1 MRNCGKRSAVA
12 ADVLAAADRVWG
24 RSPVLRERVRGA
36 AADPDL
42 PLVRAIA
49 KGDGA
54 AAGELVR
61 RRLPAIVAVAE
72 RMLGDRAEAE
82 DVAQETFQRAWTHAG
97 KWKADKAKF
106 STWLHR
112 VAVNLCYDRLRK
124 RARIADEPVSEER
137 PDDQAS
143 PSEALESQQT
153 AARVRGAIA
162 ALPERQR
169 AAVALC
175 HIQEL
180 SNAEAAQ
187 ILDVSVEALES
198 LLARAR
204 RTLRKTLASEMAV

>member
-1 MRNCGKRSAVA
+1 MR
-12 ADVLAAADRVWG
+12 D
-24 RSPVLRERVRGA
+24 A

-49 KGDGA
+49 RGDASA
-54 AAGELVR
+54 AEELVR
-61 RRLPAIVAVAE
+61 RRLPAVVAASE

-97 KWKADKAKF
+97 KWKADRARF

-112 VAVNLCYDRLRK
+112 VALNLCYDRLRK
-124 RARIADEPVSEER
+124 RARIADQPVSDER
-137 PDDQAS
+137 PDDQAT
-143 PSEALESQQT
+143 PSEALEQRQT
-153 AARVRGAIA
+153 VDRVRGAIA
-162 ALPERQR
+162 KLPERQR

-187 ILDVSVEALES
+187 ILEVSVEALES

-204 RTLRKTLASEMAV
+204 RTLRKTLASEMAA